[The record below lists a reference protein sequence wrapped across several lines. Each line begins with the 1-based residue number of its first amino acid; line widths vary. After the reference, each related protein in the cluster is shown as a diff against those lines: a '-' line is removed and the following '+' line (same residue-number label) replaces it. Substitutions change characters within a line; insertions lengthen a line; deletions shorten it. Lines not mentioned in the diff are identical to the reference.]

1 MKKLFKVI
9 SVALIALMLVACSG
23 GKGNE
28 GGNES
33 AGPAEVMI
41 WHTLTDHD
49 EEMLQEIVD
58 AFNAENEGVYHV
70 TQETQ
75 PLDGFNAKVYE
86 AVTNGVGPNLV
97 WLFPS
102 TAQDYID
109 EGLALDYSKYFADA
123 DYKDRVA
130 EGVYAASTDYADGGL
145 HAVVCTLTGPIMF
158 YNKELLEKYN
168 CEIPQTWDDLLTVCK
183 AVVDGEKA
191 EGKDIMG
198 FGPDDYVTMSVIVME
213 QLGLDYI
220 ASDNTVPNWTDQKFI
235 DWLNWWKEAED
246 SGYFMLK
253 DPEGYHSGPYGN
265 QQYFCYMGSS
275 AGMNYITPNGF
286 TIVTGPVPQVAGG
299 KEYTEI
305 TTRAMVG
312 FAKENEAENAG
323 AAEFVKFFTK
333 AENNLPFC
341 QKYSASTP
349 FSDVASSEVY
359 QEYFNSSVA
368 QQAFSIL
375 LPVSGTR
382 KSVKGSGS
390 ADEALKAAVGSII
403 IDGADPAETMA
414 AAQATANAALA
425 D

>member
-1 MKKLFKVI
+1 MKKLFKVLV
-9 SVALIALMLVACSG
+9 VALAAMMLVACSG
-23 GKGNE
+23 GNSGNGGSE
-28 GGNES
+28 GEV
-33 AGPAEVMI
+33 AEVMI

-49 EEMLQEIVD
+49 EEMLQQIVD
-58 AFNAENEGVYHV
+58 AFNAENEGKYHV

-109 EGLALDYSKYFADA
+109 EGLALDYSKYFSDA

-130 EGVYAASTDYADGGL
+130 AGVYAASTDYADGGL

-168 CEIPQTWDDLLTVCK
+168 LEIPQTWEDLLTVCK
-183 AVVDGEKA
+183 TVVDGEKA
-191 EGKDIMG
+191 EGNNIMG

-220 ASDNTVPNWTDQKFI
+220 ADNNTVPNWTNQKFI

-246 SGYFMLK
+246 GGYSMLK

-265 QQYFCYMGSS
+265 QQYLCYMGSS

-286 TIVTGPVPQVAGG
+286 TIVTGPVPQVDPANP
-299 KEYTEI
+299 YTEI

-312 FAKENEAENAG
+312 FAKEDENQNAG

-349 FSDVASSEVY
+349 FSDVASSDVY
-359 QEYFNSSVA
+359 KDYFNGSVA
-368 QQAFSIL
+368 QQAFSVL
-375 LPVSGTR
+375 LPNSGTR

-403 IDGADPAETMA
+403 IDGADPVETMT
-414 AAQATANAALA
+414 AAQTTANAALA

>member
-1 MKKLFKVI
+1 MEMKRLNNGVEMPMLGFGTFQVTDLEI
-9 SVALIALMLVACSG
+9 CRRSVLEAIRAGYRLIDTAQIY
-23 GKGNE
+23 GNE
-28 GGNES
+28 
-33 AGPAEVMI
+33 
-41 WHTLTDHD
+41 
-49 EEMLQEIVD
+49 
-58 AFNAENEGVYHV
+58 
-70 TQETQ
+70 
-75 PLDGFNAKVYE
+75 E
-86 AVTNGVGPNLV
+86 AVGD
-97 WLFPS
+97 
-102 TAQDYID
+102 AIRDAIA
-109 EGLALDYSKYFADA
+109 EGLVRREDLFIITKVWFRSFETEDCRNS
-123 DYKDRVA
+123 
-130 EGVYAASTDYADGGL
+130 
-145 HAVVCTLTGPIMF
+145 
-158 YNKELLEKYN
+158 LEVSMQK
-168 CEIPQTWDDLLTVCK
+168 
-183 AVVDGEKA
+183 
-191 EGKDIMG
+191 
-198 FGPDDYVTMSVIVME
+198 
-213 QLGLDYI
+213 LGLDYI
-220 ASDNTVPNWTDQKFI
+220 ADDNTVPNWTDQKFI

-286 TIVTGPVPQVAGG
+286 TIVTGPVPQVEGG
-299 KEYTEI
+299 KQYTEI

-323 AAEFVKFFTK
+323 AAEFVKFFTN

-349 FSDVASSEVY
+349 FSDVASSDVY
-359 QEYFNSSVA
+359 KDYFNSSVA